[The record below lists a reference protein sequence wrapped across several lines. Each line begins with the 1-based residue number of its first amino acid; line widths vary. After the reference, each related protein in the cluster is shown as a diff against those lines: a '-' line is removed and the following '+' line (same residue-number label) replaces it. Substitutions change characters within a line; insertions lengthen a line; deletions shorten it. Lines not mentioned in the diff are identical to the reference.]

1 MPYTP
6 SGQPKTNS
14 FDAGAALISPQAA
27 STGTITSRPVR
38 SWSTV
43 PTPTTFPARTA
54 MISPI

>member
-14 FDAGAALISPQAA
+14 CDAGAALISPQSA
-27 STGTITSRPVR
+27 STGTVTSRPVR
-38 SWSTV
+38 NWSTV
-43 PTPTTFPARTA
+43 PTPTMAPARTA